1 MASQVEKS
9 ITCFPDEENGF
20 QFDIF
25 TLYLLLMIKLSN
37 ASIMNIAKQEQIVDN
52 YIIELDKNTKYF

>member
-20 QFDIF
+20 HFDIIANDKVIKCF
-25 TLYLLLMIKLSN
+25 YYEYLEYCEARENGS
-37 ASIMNIAKQEQIVDN
+37 
-52 YIIELDKNTKYF
+52 